1 MNGLLNAIGGRKL
14 FLVVLGIVLLILNKS
29 MDLGLSE
36 DHLMY
41 LVLGGA
47 GAVALEDGLRGLGKG
62 TYKKKK

>member
-1 MNGLLNAIGGRKL
+1 MGNLLSAMGGRKL
-14 FLVVLGIVLLILNKS
+14 FLVIVGLVLMILNKS
-29 MDLGLSE
+29 MELGLSE

-62 TYKKKK
+62 TPAKK